1 MKPDFKKKLIQ
12 CLKERFGEDLIAVV
26 LFGSHARGD
35 ARADSDYDI
44 FIVVKGL
51 PKRPLERNSYV
62 RKAVAFKFDE
72 RISIHAKTPEEF
84 EKGFPPLYLDLAVD
98 GKILYDTKNYMQKKL
113 QRIQEI
119 IKEAGLYRVKRNGYY
134 VWEWKTQPGP
144 HWSITWEGF
153 HDRSR

>member
-35 ARADSDYDI
+35 ARADSDY
-44 FIVVKGL
+44 
-51 PKRPLERNSYV
+51 
-62 RKAVAFKFDE
+62 
-72 RISIHAKTPEEF
+72 
-84 EKGFPPLYLDLAVD
+84 
-98 GKILYDTKNYMQKKL
+98 
-113 QRIQEI
+113 
-119 IKEAGLYRVKRNGYY
+119 RVKRNGYY